1 MDAKLVSFALML
13 ALVLDAFVDPVIGY
27 LSDQTHTRWGR
38 RLPWL
43 YLAPIPLAFAWFALW
58 TPGGE
63 GAPGFWHL
71 VVVAVIVRSLVSCC
85 EVPSVALLPELTRD
99 YDERTT
105 LMRYRYL
112 FGWAGGLL
120 MLFLAYDVF
129 LAKRSAERRVGKEL
143 SVRVDLGGRG

>member
-1 MDAKLVSFALML
+1 ML

-58 TPGGE
+58 TPG
-63 GAPGFWHL
+63 ADATPGFWHL
-71 VVVAVIVRSLVSCC
+71 VVVAVLVRSLVTCC

-120 MLFLAYDVF
+120 DRKSTRLN
-129 LAKRSAERRVGKEL
+129 S
-143 SVRVDLGGRG
+143 SH

>member
-1 MDAKLVSFALML
+1 ML

-58 TPGGE
+58 TPGGA

-85 EVPSVALLPELTRD
+85 EVPSVALLPALTGD
-99 YDERTT
+99 DDERTP
-105 LMRYRYL
+105 LMSDRYL
-112 FGWAGGLL
+112 FGWVGGPP
-120 MLFLAYDVF
+120 MPFLAYHVF
-129 LAKRSAERRVGKEL
+129 LAHSL
-143 SVRVDLGGRG
+143 P